1 MTFETGQIPI
11 ELKIA
16 LVTPVYKAGDRE
28 SFSNYRPISV
38 LSCISKILM
47 YKRLIKFLNKHNI
60 LNKHQY
66 GFRNK
71 RSTDLALI
79 ELTDWITKAIEN
91 NEYTLG
97 IFLDLSEAFGTIN
110 HEILLKK
117 LYFYGIKGT
126 ALNWFESYLQNQKQS
141 VKCKELEPEL

>member
-38 LSCISKILM
+38 LSCISKILEKLM

-117 LYFYGIKGT
+117 AVFLW
-126 ALNWFESYLQNQKQS
+126 N
-141 VKCKELEPEL
+141 